1 MDPLAD
7 PMSDLGDFD
16 EFLRE
21 FFGDDLADLTGS
33 PNQPEDRQ
41 ETAAEL
47 SYTRWTYH
55 LPPASPP
62 RQKRKGGNRQDDD
75 YHRQKRRREE

>member
-1 MDPLAD
+1 MD

-21 FFGDDLADLTGS
+21 FFGDDLTDLMGS
-33 PNQPEDRQ
+33 PNQPEDRE
-41 ETAAEL
+41 ETAREHARQWGAYDL
-47 SYTRWTYH
+47 A
-55 LPPASPP
+55 PPPPP
-62 RQKRKGGNRQDDD
+62 REKRKGGNRQDDD